1 MLRDH
6 LFSTYAKFSEKLIF
20 LIPWYAHVRT
30 WKFAYVLN
38 EWSLNFLVIFYSLHI
53 GLNNV
58 KEYKE
63 PVTSALNTTGTRS
76 HIVVKYLN
84 NVRRRIPK
92 VFCKKGVLKNFAKFT
107 GKHLSKP
114 KRDSGTGVFPAFSG
128 VAIFAI

>member
-1 MLRDH
+1 MVRDH
-6 LFSTYAKFSEKLIF
+6 LFSTYAKFSEKLTF

-53 GLNNV
+53 GLSNV

-63 PVTSALNTTGTRS
+63 PVTSAWNTTGARS

-84 NVRRRIPK
+84 NVRRIPK
-92 VFCKKGVLKNFAKFT
+92 VLCKKGVLKNFAKFT
-107 GKHLSKP
+107 GKHLWKLKS
-114 KRDSGTGVFPAFSG
+114 DSGTGVFSAFSST
-128 VAIFAI
+128 AIFTI